1 MKLSEGLK
9 HFLNDKKDVGL
20 MAIKGRVVTFLMVL
34 IINSLYMSY
43 YFYRDGYISWFEIIG
58 LPIMLTFAWWFGKQY
73 DIAIYYSEKD
83 ILTTLYNRRFVEKYI
98 SSQKDQ
104 NFALLLLDVNDFKV
118 INDVYGHKAGDQYLM
133 TIAAQ
138 LKKSVKEKDI
148 LARWGG
154 DEFLIITLG
163 TKKKENLAEM
173 IDKIHQN
180 LKDVSP
186 VELEISVSIGAAL
199 YPSEGKTFDD
209 LLKLAD
215 MNMYSMKA
223 LKHG

>member
-1 MKLSEGLK
+1 MG
-9 HFLNDKKDVGL
+9 
-20 MAIKGRVVTFLMVL
+20 IKGRVVTFLMVL
-34 IINSLYMSY
+34 IINSLYMSF
-43 YFYRDGYISWFEIIG
+43 YFYRDGYVSWFEIIG

-73 DIAIYYSEKD
+73 DIAIYFSEKD

-98 SSQKDQ
+98 TALKDQ

-133 TIAAQ
+133 AIAAQ

-154 DEFLIITLG
+154 DEFLIITPG

-180 LKDVSP
+180 LRDVSP
-186 VELEISVSIGAAL
+186 VEVEIRVSIGAAL

-215 MNMYSMKA
+215 KNMYSMKA

>member
-1 MKLSEGLK
+1 MKLSEGVK
-9 HFLNDKKDVGL
+9 NFLNDKKDDGL
-20 MAIKGRVVTFLMVL
+20 MGIKGRVVTFLMVL

-58 LPIMLTFAWWFGKQY
+58 LPIMLAFAWWFGKQY

-98 SSQKDQ
+98 STQKGQ

-138 LKKSVKEKDI
+138 LKNSVKEKDI

-154 DEFLIITLG
+154 DEFLIITPG

-173 IDKIHQN
+173 MDKIHKN

-186 VELEISVSIGAAL
+186 VEVEIRVSIGAAL

-215 MNMYSMKA
+215 KNMYSMKA